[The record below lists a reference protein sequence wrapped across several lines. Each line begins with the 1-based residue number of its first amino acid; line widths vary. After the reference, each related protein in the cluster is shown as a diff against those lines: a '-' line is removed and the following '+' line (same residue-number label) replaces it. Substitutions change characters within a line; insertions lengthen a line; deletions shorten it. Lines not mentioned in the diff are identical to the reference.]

1 MVAPRANWKGFIKFG
16 EVSCPI
22 ALYTAASSSER
33 IAFNT
38 LNRETGNRVKREF
51 IDSETGDPVER
62 DDQVKGYEIENGQ
75 YIILEPEEVA
85 AAVPDSDK
93 TLKIDAFIPCNE
105 IDDVYFDKPYY
116 IAPDK
121 MGTDA
126 FVLLREGMKRAKV
139 AAIARTVLFRRVRT
153 VLIRPHGKGLVATT
167 LNFDYEVRSSEE
179 AFEELPDL
187 KIEGEML
194 ELAEHII
201 GTKKGSFD
209 ASTFDDRY
217 EAAVAELVKAKI
229 EGRALPKK
237 KAPPASKPSD
247 LLQALRESAGVGT
260 KKAKPKRTAANA
272 NKGTSRQKAA
282 KPAAAKTKSAVPQT
296 RRTG

>member
-1 MVAPRANWKGFIKFG
+1 
-16 EVSCPI
+16 
-22 ALYTAASSSER
+22 
-33 IAFNT
+33 
-38 LNRETGNRVKREF
+38 
-51 IDSETGDPVER
+51 
-62 DDQVKGYEIENGQ
+62 
-75 YIILEPEEVA
+75 
-85 AAVPDSDK
+85 
-93 TLKIDAFIPCNE
+93 
-105 IDDVYFDKPYY
+105 
-116 IAPDK
+116 
-121 MGTDA
+121 MGTEA
-126 FVLLREGMKRAKV
+126 FVLLRDGMKSAKV

-153 VLIRPHGKGLVATT
+153 VLIRPHGKGLIATT

-209 ASTFDDRY
+209 ASAFDDRY

-247 LLQALRESAGVGT
+247 LLQALRESAGVAG
-260 KKAKPKRTAANA
+260 KAGSKRTAANA

-282 KPAAAKTKSAVPQT
+282 KPAAAKTKSAASPT
-296 RRTG
+296 RRAG